1 MNLFSPAP
9 RELARILGR
18 QAGRL
23 RLVLAR
29 WRLGKAETNLGL
41 LGWQQADFGG
51 DAQRHV
57 EQLTDVERAQ
67 ARLTNDSA
75 RFGLALQRL
84 QEERALALRQFEE
97 ARTVLEAERA
107 KVAGPVEE
115 TERQFAERER
125 MRANLAERSAALE
138 RELGEANRRHAD
150 LLAAGKLTAETRGEL
165 GRLRGRTAGIPT
177 ELADL
182 RLRQQRLAG
191 ELRPLE
197 EALARGR
204 AAVAAEDEKLRAQQ
218 AEFVDADQARRKEVS
233 DCEREKQTVEKEIGG
248 LEKAKGNPYRKIGQ
262 ALADADIAP
271 MNQPHALV
279 AVQQGRAVV
288 ARLEQDIAASLEAS
302 AREDRA
308 ALQKS
313 WWAWAAV
320 GVVLVVLLLSVRH

>member
-9 RELARILGR
+9 RELARIVGR

-29 WRLGKAETNLGL
+29 WRLGNAETNLGL
-41 LGWQQADFGG
+41 LGWQQADFDGE
-51 DAQRHV
+51 AQRHV
-57 EQLTDVERAQ
+57 EQLTDVEREQ

-75 RFGLALQRL
+75 RLGLALQRL

-97 ARTVLEAERA
+97 ARAVLEAERA
-107 KVAGPVEE
+107 NVAGPVEE
-115 TERQFAERER
+115 TARQVAERER

-138 RELGEANRRHAD
+138 RELGDANRRHAD
-150 LLAAGKLTAETRGEL
+150 LLAAGTLTAETRGEL

-182 RLRQQRLAG
+182 RLRQQRLAN
-191 ELRPLE
+191 EIRPLE

-204 AAVAAEDEKLRAQQ
+204 AAVAIEDEKLRAQR
-218 AEFVDADQARRKEVS
+218 AEFADADHARRKEVS
-233 DCEREKQTVEKEIGG
+233 DCEREKQTVEKEIAG

-271 MNQPHALV
+271 MNQPHALA

-288 ARLEQDIAASLEAS
+288 ERLEQDIAASLEAS
-302 AREDRA
+302 AHEDRA

-313 WWAWAAV
+313 WCVWAAV
-320 GVVLVVLLLSVRH
+320 GVVILIAIVAGK